1 MDQLVY
7 TKIVKFMRFSI
18 KRDNEEVVDGI
29 APIIISV
36 SRSTDIPAFYS
47 EWFMNR
53 LRNSGYVK
61 WVNPF
66 NQTPQYISFKNTR
79 VIIFWTKNP
88 SPMIPYLKEL
98 DDLGINYYF
107 QFTLNDYDNEK
118 FEPNVPKLCDRKKIF
133 KQLSE
138 EIGKEKVIWRF
149 DPLMLT
155 SELTVRELLKKI
167 WYLGNELIDYTNKLV
182 FSFADISVYKK
193 VQNNLIRELPDIFN
207 KENVQKSEFSKDK
220 KEELA
225 EGLRKI
231 LIEWRKRNDNFEIAT
246 CSEDINL
253 EKYNIT
259 HNKCIDDDLMI
270 KLFSDDKK
278 LMDFLGYNPN
288 ENNLLGIRPNLK
300 DKGQRKDCG
309 CIYSKDIGAY
319 NTCSHLCVYCYANT
333 SSKTVSAN
341 KKKHTIYNEG
351 ILP

>member
-1 MDQLVY
+1 MF
-7 TKIVKFMRFSI
+7 TGWNKTEI
-18 KRDNEEVVDGI
+18 KRDNGEVVNAI
-29 APIIISV
+29 APIIISA

-53 LRNSGYVK
+53 LTNSGYVK

-79 VIIFWTKNP
+79 VIVFWTKNP

-118 FEPNVPKLCDRKKIF
+118 FEPNVPKLYDRIKIF

-138 EIGKEKVIWRF
+138 KIGKEKVIWRF
-149 DPLMLT
+149 DPLILT
-155 SELTVRELLKKI
+155 SELYVRKLLKKI

-207 KENVQKSEFSKDK
+207 KSNILNSEFSKEK

-225 EGLRKI
+225 EGLRKL
-231 LIEWRKRNDNFEIAT
+231 LIEWKKRNDNFEIAS
-246 CSEDINL
+246 CSEDIHL

-270 KLFSDDKK
+270 KLFPDDKK
-278 LMDFLGYNPN
+278 LMEFLGYNPN
-288 ENNLLGIRPNLK
+288 ETNLFGIRPNLK
-300 DKGQRKDCG
+300 DKGQRKYCG

-333 SSKTVSAN
+333 SNKTVFAN
-341 KKKHTIYNEG
+341 KRKHTIYSEG